1 LILKEKKLRFFL
13 NTKSNIYLKRKKQY
27 IINKMSHILGFE
39 RENIEIIDLYVK
51 RVFTKTT
58 KNYFVN
64 ANGSLRT
71 IMAELLGSAHD
82 IFGFEEG
89 AQLELVEAG
98 QQINNLK
105 SEDAPAIELDSP
117 EETFK
122 QRFHNRGNNVSFYI
136 RKV

>member
-1 LILKEKKLRFFL
+1 
-13 NTKSNIYLKRKKQY
+13 
-27 IINKMSHILGFE
+27 MSHILGFE

-71 IMAELLGSAHD
+71 IMSELLGSAHD